1 MPIRFV
7 DGKWTRIPVALPE
20 PMRFIA
26 DTMSLNFDKMT
37 LLHLGRE
44 LTVIHPVESIAKEDP
59 AGSRPVG
66 IRTLSYEIDRI
77 GILISFDR
85 DVEIHVAMQRNQK
98 YRVTIKA
105 LGGR

>member
-1 MPIRFV
+1 
-7 DGKWTRIPVALPE
+7 
-20 PMRFIA
+20 MRFIA

-44 LTVIHPVESIAKEDP
+44 LTVIHPVDSIAKEDP